1 MRGFKYRIYPKEN
14 QILKLEE
21 MFCAKRY
28 VWNCFLELNM
38 KRFEKKLGI
47 LTYTEMSKLL
57 TQLKQEHRWLYQCEK
72 SVLQNVLK
80 DLSKA
85 YTTFLKG
92 PMTYSE
98 KTIKHAKN
106 KGLAL
111 TFYHLQNHPKFKS
124 YKNPH
129 HSIVMNLT
137 NNNIEVIEKKAE
149 YTSKGKFKKQNC
161 RIKLPK
167 VKNIKIA
174 YSRRYDGRILN
185 ATLSKE
191 ADGKYYVS
199 LCCTDILEKNV
210 NSNNKAIGIDLGIK
224 VFATTS
230 DGETVPNPKYYSKH
244 IKKLKKLQRELSRRE
259 KGSRNREKSRIKLS
273 KHHKKIQNA
282 RNNFLHELTTEL
294 SRQNDIICIEDL
306 KPKEMLKTNRLA
318 MSISDAS
325 YTTFKLLLTYKM
337 SSSKKRLI
345 IVGKYYPSSQI
356 CSNCKVQNKQVKDLS
371 IRTWVCPE
379 CGVKHNRD
387 HNASKNILREGLK
400 QIA

>member
-21 MFCAKRY
+21 MFRAKRY
-28 VWNCFLELNM
+28 VWNYFLELNM

-47 LTYTEMSKLL
+47 LTYTEMSKML
-57 TQLKQEHRWLYQCEK
+57 TQLKQEHSWLYQCEK

-80 DLSKA
+80 GLSKA
-85 YTTFLKG
+85 YTNFLKG

-106 KGLAL
+106 KGMEL

-129 HSIVMNLT
+129 QSLVMNLT

-167 VKNIKIA
+167 VKGIKIS

-210 NSNNKAIGIDLGIK
+210 KSTNKVIGIDLGIT
-224 VFATTS
+224 VFATKS
-230 DGETVPNPKYYSKH
+230 DGETVPNPKYYSKN
-244 IKKLKKLQRELSRRE
+244 IKKLKKLQKELSRRE
-259 KGSRNREKSRIKLS
+259 KGSKNREKSRIKLS
-273 KHHKKIQNA
+273 KHHKKIKNS

-294 SRQNDIICIEDL
+294 SRQNDVICIEDL

-325 YTTFKLLLTYKM
+325 YNTFKLLLAYKM
-337 SSSKKRLI
+337 SSSKKQLI
-345 IVGKYYPSSQI
+345 IVDQYYPSSQI
-356 CSNCKVQNKQVKDLS
+356 CSNCNVQNKQVKDLS

-379 CGVKHNRD
+379 CGIKHNRD

>member
-98 KTIKHAKN
+98 KTI
-106 KGLAL
+106 
-111 TFYHLQNHPKFKS
+111 
-124 YKNPH
+124 
-129 HSIVMNLT
+129 
-137 NNNIEVIEKKAE
+137 
-149 YTSKGKFKKQNC
+149 
-161 RIKLPK
+161 
-167 VKNIKIA
+167 
-174 YSRRYDGRILN
+174 
-185 ATLSKE
+185 
-191 ADGKYYVS
+191 
-199 LCCTDILEKNV
+199 
-210 NSNNKAIGIDLGIK
+210 
-224 VFATTS
+224 
-230 DGETVPNPKYYSKH
+230 
-244 IKKLKKLQRELSRRE
+244 
-259 KGSRNREKSRIKLS
+259 
-273 KHHKKIQNA
+273 
-282 RNNFLHELTTEL
+282 
-294 SRQNDIICIEDL
+294 
-306 KPKEMLKTNRLA
+306 
-318 MSISDAS
+318 
-325 YTTFKLLLTYKM
+325 
-337 SSSKKRLI
+337 
-345 IVGKYYPSSQI
+345 

-379 CGVKHNRD
+379 CGIKHNRD